1 MRPIRIYAVGFAI
14 ALLIFAVPALTPAAA
29 SAMSTDQA
37 VAYQLD
43 PAHDG
48 FQTGDAITTPLAKV
62 WSDSITGSI
71 SYPLI
76 INGVVYVTVTTS
88 SSFDLGGDRS
98 GDGRDVVEPRPRGE
112 LRGARSCVRRG
123 SGVHGQRQRGHDRV

>member
-1 MRPIRIYAVGFAI
+1 MRPIRIYAVRFAI
-14 ALLIFAVPALTPAAA
+14 ALLIFVLPTLTPAAA
-29 SAMSTDQA
+29 SATSTDQA

-48 FQTGDAITTPLAKV
+48 FQTGDPITTPLSKV

-76 INGVVYVTVTTS
+76 VNGVVYVTVGS
-88 SSFDLGGDRS
+88 SSGSTLEAIDQATGATLWSHGLGGSFGTPGPAYAGGQCSRS
-98 GDGRDVVEPRPRGE
+98 MP
-112 LRGARSCVRRG
+112 AG
-123 SGVHGQRQRGHDRV
+123 S